1 MSKAFQVKS
10 YLTYWLDAVD
20 EHSLHSPFFFDFHHK
35 VVTQQT
41 IVDNTDIEILRK
53 ALLNDRRIIQVEDLG
68 AGSQAMKG
76 STRSISDI
84 AHASLSEEKFS
95 KLYQRV
101 IGYYL
106 ARNVIELG
114 TSLGVNTLYLAKNT
128 AAKITTF
135 EGSPEISSIAR
146 KHFADLQAN
155 NITLKEGN
163 IDKSLPAFLEQHD
176 RVDLA
181 FLDANHRYEPT
192 MRYVSWLLPRIHA
205 QSILILDDI
214 YYSEEMTRAWRELKK
229 HPLVYGSADFYRCGF
244 LFFNP
249 SLNKQ
254 HVVLQF

>member
-20 EHSLHSPFFFDFHHK
+20 EHSLHSPFFFDFHSK
-35 VVTQQT
+35 VVKQPTAL
-41 IVDNTDIEILRK
+41 DNTNIETLRK
-53 ALLNDRRIIQVEDLG
+53 ALLNDGRIIQVEDLG

-76 STRSISDI
+76 SARRVSDI
-84 AHASLSEEKFS
+84 ARATLSAEKFS
-95 KLYQRV
+95 RLYQRV
-101 IGYYL
+101 IEYYL

-128 AAKITTF
+128 NAKITTF
-135 EGSPEISSIAR
+135 EGSADISNIAR
-146 KHFADLQAN
+146 SHFDALQVT
-155 NITLKEGN
+155 NITLREGN
-163 IDKSLPAFLEQHD
+163 IDKTLPAFLEQHE

-192 MRYVSWLLPRIHA
+192 MRYVSWLLPRIHS
-205 QSILILDDI
+205 QSIIILDDI